1 MVASLLGQNERKI
14 DLRIKF
20 VMKRKV
26 ELSILKD
33 LEKKK
38 KEKTCKSVA
47 KQALLEMARTPAMAR
62 RQAGANVF
70 IETRGNA

>member
-33 LEKKK
+33 LGKKK
-38 KEKTCKSVA
+38 RKGKNLQECG
-47 KQALLEMARTPAMAR
+47 
-62 RQAGANVF
+62 QAGFAGDGKD
-70 IETRGNA
+70 TSHG